1 MRRRSAASPALHAQP
16 PRTDQV
22 PSPPAALLPYAAP
35 LARAYYS
42 RHYDVHLT
50 GMEHIPTVGPVL
62 LAANHIGIL
71 DGPLLGAYAGRPVH
85 AVVKREM
92 FQGRMGAMLL
102 SLGQI
107 PVQRDA
113 VDPRAVRQMLRVL
126 RDGGVVSIYPEGA
139 RGTGDFAHS
148 RLGAAYLALCSGAP
162 VVPVACLGTRLPGAS
177 VSSYP
182 PRGSRVDVVC
192 GAPYVVVPVPW
203 PRRKAHVAAVA
214 EDLRRSLAAHVR
226 AACAA
231 TGQVLPGPAPDESK
245 DVAGRRG
252 PEVGPAAAEVAG

>member
-1 MRRRSAASPALHAQP
+1 LALHAQR

-42 RHYDVHLT
+42 RHYDVHLA
-50 GMEHIPTVGPVL
+50 GMEHIPAAGPVL

-162 VVPVACLGTRLPGAS
+162 VVPVACLGPAAR
-177 VSSYP
+177 
-182 PRGSRVDVVC
+182 RV
-192 GAPYVVVPVPW
+192 GVVVP
-203 PRRKAHVAAVA
+203 AAW
-214 EDLRRSLAAHVR
+214 L
-226 AACAA
+226 
-231 TGQVLPGPAPDESK
+231 
-245 DVAGRRG
+245 AGRRG
-252 PEVGPAAAEVAG
+252 LRCAVRRGTGAVAAAQGARRRGSGRPAPLPRRARTSGLCGDRPSAAGAAAG

>member
-1 MRRRSAASPALHAQP
+1 LTSRSAASSALHAQW
-16 PRTDQV
+16 PRTDEV

-35 LARAYYS
+35 LARRYFGRRYE
-42 RHYDVHLT
+42 VHLS
-50 GMEHIPTVGPVL
+50 GMHQIPARGPVL
-62 LAANHIGIL
+62 LAANHVGIL

-92 FQGRMGAMLL
+92 FEGRLGAMLL

-113 VDPRAVRQMLRVL
+113 PDPRAVRQMLRVL
-126 RDGGVVSIYPEGA
+126 RNGGVVSIYPEGA
-139 RGTGDFAHS
+139 RGTGDFSHS

-162 VVPVACLGTRLPGAS
+162 VVPVACLGTRMPGAL

-182 PRGSRVDVVC
+182 PRGSRVDLVC
-192 GAPYVVVPVPW
+192 GAPYVVASVPW

-214 EDLRRSLAAHVR
+214 EDLRRYLAAHVR

-231 TGQVLPGPAPDESK
+231 TGQVLPGPAPDEAK
-245 DVAGRRG
+245 DIAGRRG